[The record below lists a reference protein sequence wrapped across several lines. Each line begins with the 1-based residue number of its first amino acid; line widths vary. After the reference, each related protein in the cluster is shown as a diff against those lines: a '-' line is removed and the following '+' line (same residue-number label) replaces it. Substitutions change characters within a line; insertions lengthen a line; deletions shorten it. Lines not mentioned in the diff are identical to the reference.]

1 MKVRRNISATVAD
14 VKMSIQIEH
23 TQRPLIKHQK
33 LLYKGKELSDSVKLS
48 DLVSE
53 DTEPKFYLTISQP
66 EQPAV

>member
-1 MKVRRNISATVAD
+1 
-14 VKMSIQIEH
+14 MSIQIEH
-23 TQRPLIKHQK
+23 NQRPLIKHQK
-33 LLYKGKELSDSVKLS
+33 LLYKGKELSDNMKLS